1 MSGPDAFQIQVQGP
15 AVYYEGQT
23 IQGQVFISNRELLSN
38 IKNIQIKLSGLG
50 NVLWTERKPKTRK
63 SSDGQRDEHYYE
75 TVKYENHEEYIS
87 NKCLLHQ
94 GPLGA
99 GKHNFSFSFVLPP
112 KLPCSFEGQY
122 GYVRYFIEAKLCR
135 SGFFTFD
142 KRQKQFITIN
152 SICDLNST
160 PGAEKPQTNSN
171 TKTFGALF
179 WKSEPLS
186 TTLTIPRYGYTSG
199 ENIPISAIIE
209 NQSNKKMNQTKAV
222 LFQNVTFRATNGT
235 KDTKI
240 LIREIKKN
248 GQIGAHSFD
257 SWEGKSMR
265 IPAIPPSGLGGCRII
280 DISYRL
286 EFVVVPSGIGYDLSV
301 SVPIMIGNIPLK
313 NTFQSILPDPPKNL
327 SPDIIEWPDDQ
338 QESSNSNQN
347 AGAAALPPP
356 YMNYDPIASTAV
368 QSIQGPSA
376 PPIPMSEYFDL
387 PPPSYEDAIS
397 AYEDGMP
404 NQLRS
409 DRDTTETDANWDFT
423 PKYPVWSMPSISSD

>member
-1 MSGPDAFQIQVQGP
+1 MSGLDTFQIQLKGQP
-15 AVYYEGQT
+15 VYYEGQT
-23 IQGQVFISNRELLSN
+23 IHGQVFISNRELLSN

-50 NVLWTERKPKTRK
+50 NVHWTERKPKTRK
-63 SSDGQRDEHYYE
+63 SSDGQTNEHYYE
-75 TVKYENHEEYIS
+75 TVHYKNHEEYITD
-87 NKCLLHQ
+87 KFLLHQ

-122 GYVRYFIEAKLCR
+122 GHVRYFIEAKLSR

-171 TKTFGALF
+171 TKTFGVLF

-186 TTLTIPRYGYTSG
+186 TTLTIPRYGFTSG

-209 NQSNKKMNQTKAV
+209 NQSNRKMNQTKA
-222 LFQNVTFRATNGT
+222 LLYQKVTFRATNGT
-235 KDTKI
+235 KDTEI
-240 LIREIKKN
+240 IVREIRKN
-248 GQIGAHSFD
+248 GLGAHSFD
-257 SWEGKSMR
+257 SWEGESML

-286 EFVVVPSGIGYDLSV
+286 EFVVVPGGIGYDLSV

-313 NTFQSILPDPPKNL
+313 NKFQSILPARHKNL
-327 SPDIIEWPDDQ
+327 NPDIIEWPDDQ
-338 QESSNSNQN
+338 QESSNSSQT

-356 YMNYDPIASTAV
+356 YMSYDPRASTAS
-368 QSIQGPSA
+368 QSMQGPSA
-376 PPIPMSEYFDL
+376 PPIPMAEYFDL

-397 AYEDGMP
+397 AYENGMP

-409 DRDTTETDANWDFT
+409 DKDTTETDANWDFT
-423 PKYPVWSMPSISSD
+423 PKYPVWSMSSISPN